1 MKNQQGLK
9 LFVVLLVSTLFI
21 YSFSHFGALTY
32 NAMTTEDDLFLQGT
46 SIGSVDVAGTTRDD
60 ALIAVTDRL
69 QQWQNGT
76 KINLK
81 YKEKT
86 IAVNLEIYQFDIQGS
101 VTQAQNGHSNA
112 ALVSIDP
119 QGIKTLLTQLSPK
132 LQLEDEELTRLN
144 NELVSYANNLN
155 IGEHKVSI
163 EKLLESSVTDEVISE
178 TVLQLDEASVAMMD
192 WVTGLSPISIPA
204 ESQFSFLKVIEEK
217 KLASMPAAAQSMIA
231 TGIYETILPTNFVI
245 LQRHIGQELPKYTD
259 LGFEAKINKN
269 NNLDLAFT
277 NSNELEYT
285 LEFKWEHPT
294 LTVQLKGDPLLYK
307 YVVEATDKK
316 EFKPKTIIQYSP
328 QLYPSQ
334 KTVKETGR
342 NGLFTKVLRKVYG
355 ENDEFVSEELI
366 SEDYYAPVERVE
378 VHGLKSTTTTTSDTA
393 IPVEGENGTQ
403 TPANPSE
410 ESTTQETKGK
420 DKEIIYGKPNEKE
433 K

>member
-1 MKNQQGLK
+1 VKNQQGLK

-32 NAMTTEDDLFLQGT
+32 NAMTTEDDLFLPGT
-46 SIGSVDVAGTTRDD
+46 SIGSVDVAGTSRDD

-69 QQWQNGT
+69 QQWQNET
-76 KINLK
+76 KMNLK

-86 IAVNLEIYQFDIQGS
+86 VAVNLEIYQFDIQGS
-101 VTQAQNGHSNA
+101 VAQAQNGQSNGVSA
-112 ALVSIDP
+112 SIDP
-119 QGIKTLLTQLSPK
+119 QGLKTLLTQVSSK
-132 LQLEDEELTRLN
+132 LQLESEDLTKLN
-144 NELVSYANNLN
+144 NELVSYANSLTS
-155 IGEHKVSI
+155 GKHKVSI
-163 EKLLESSVTDEVISE
+163 EKLLESKVPDEVISE
-178 TVLQLDEASVAMMD
+178 TVLQREGASVAMMD
-192 WVTGLSPISIPA
+192 WVAGLSQITIPA

-231 TGIYETILPTNFVI
+231 TGIYETILPTNFDI
-245 LQRHIGQELPKYTD
+245 LQRHIGQELPSYTE
-259 LGFEAKINKN
+259 LGFEAKVNKN

-277 NSNELEYT
+277 NPNELDYT

-307 YVVEATDKK
+307 YVIEATDKK

-334 KTVKETGR
+334 KKMKDIGR

-355 ENDEFVSEELI
+355 EYDEFVREEVL

-378 VHGLKSTTTTTSDTA
+378 VHGLKSTTTTSGTA
-393 IPVEGENGTQ
+393 TAVKGENGTQ
-403 TPANPSE
+403 SPSNQSE
-410 ESTTQETKGK
+410 ESTTEETSGK
-420 DKEIIYGKPNEKE
+420 DKDIIYGKPNEKE